1 MMTAKRIKL
10 VALEL
15 FSQKGYEGAALSE
28 IAERVGIKK
37 PSIYAHYKNKE
48 ALFLSVV
55 ADMTASYV
63 ACWDE
68 VIHQTQ
74 RLGIEKR
81 LYTLMEETIRHF
93 AREPLHVALWIRVW
107 MFPPAGLKDELLQR
121 MKDLHKRLEQDV
133 TDMIQAGIA
142 QGDVRYGQANDM
154 AFAYLSLI
162 DGYLMRVICY
172 GPGNYT
178 AQTIDIWKCFWDGI
192 RSQEQRDHKVVDHES
207 SGGRQK
213 C

>member
-1 MMTAKRIKL
+1 MTANRIKL
-10 VALEL
+10 VALAL
-15 FSQKGYEGAALSE
+15 FSQKGYEGTALSE
-28 IAERVGIKK
+28 IAEKVGIKK

-55 ADMTASYV
+55 ADMTASY
-63 ACWDE
+63 AARWDE
-68 VIHQTQ
+68 VIKQTQ
-74 RLGIEKR
+74 MLGIEKR

-93 AREPLHVALWIRVW
+93 AREPLHVALWIRIW

-142 QGDVRYGQANDM
+142 QGDVRCGQANHM

-178 AQTIDIWKCFWDGI
+178 AQTIDIWKCFWEGI
-192 RSQEQRDHKVVDHES
+192 RSQEHRKENLS
-207 SGGRQK
+207 ERKPSGGTKK

>member
-1 MMTAKRIKL
+1 MTANRIKM

-15 FSQKGYEGAALSE
+15 FSQKGYEGTVLSE

-63 ACWDE
+63 ERWEE
-68 VIHQTQ
+68 VINQTQ
-74 RLGIEKR
+74 MLGVEKR

-93 AREPLHVALWIRVW
+93 TQEPLHIALWIRVW
-107 MFPPAGLKDELLQR
+107 MFPPAGLKEELLQR

-133 TDMIQAGIA
+133 TDMIKAGIA
-142 QGDVRYGQANDM
+142 QGDVRCGQANDM
-154 AFAYLSLI
+154 AFAYLSLM

-172 GPGNYT
+172 GSGNYT
-178 AQTIDIWKCFWDGI
+178 AQTIDIWTCFWEGI
-192 RSQEQRDHKVVDHES
+192 RSQDPREQKLLERKS
-207 SGGRQK
+207 AGGTRK

>member
-1 MMTAKRIKL
+1 MTANRIKL
-10 VALEL
+10 IALEL
-15 FSQKGYEGAALSE
+15 FSQKGYEGTALSE
-28 IAERVGIKK
+28 IAEKVGIKK

-55 ADMTASYV
+55 ADMTASY
-63 ACWDE
+63 AARWDE
-68 VIHQTQ
+68 VIKQTQ
-74 RLGIEKR
+74 RLGVEKR

-93 AREPLHVALWIRVW
+93 AREPLHVALWIRIW

-133 TDMIQAGIA
+133 TDMIQAGIE
-142 QGDVRYGQANDM
+142 QGDVRRGQGNDM

-178 AQTIDIWKCFWDGI
+178 AQTIDIWKCFWEGI
-192 RSQEQRDHKVVDHES
+192 RRQEHRQENLSERKP
-207 SGGRQK
+207 SGGTKK